1 MLICYTQLYQIERSD
16 ATRSTCWRTRKD
28 DNIFM
33 AKIKKYK
40 KKNGEIAYKFHVYLG
55 KDPLTGKEIKLIVV
69 VLKQDK
75 RQILLYLDCF

>member
-1 MLICYTQLYQIERSD
+1 MSCLLYQIERSG
-16 ATRSTCWRTRKD
+16 ATRSTCWRARKD

-55 KDPLTGKEIKLIVV
+55 KDPLTGKEIKTNRSGF
-69 VLKQDK
+69 KQDK
-75 RQILLYLDCF
+75 QQILLYLDCF